1 MKREKVPVCTWRL
14 PEGVAV
20 RVDSLKIENFR
31 GVREGFVRFKKHAVL
46 IGGNNVGKTTVIEAL
61 TLLLGRDRLI
71 RELTEHDFYGSN
83 PQPSDR
89 IKLIATIVGF
99 PGDDPE
105 LNSNWFREGRAV
117 VKWLDDATGVIHNLR
132 ENQQRKLCCQI
143 ALQARFDHDSL
154 AVETVRYFHDHD
166 GPFDPFVDE
175 TPAAIPMG
183 LVQQFGYYLVRA
195 SRTWDRVFSWGSEL
209 FRRTV
214 NAAAAQPS
222 SALLAERDRL
232 RDPAQPIENDPQI
245 APLIARVNAELGR
258 SFATT
263 SVQLRLTGTDSRS
276 VMEAVQAHFTTRG
289 GPSVPAARQGSGLV
303 SMQGLLLLLELG
315 RMRDEAGDGF
325 VLALEEPELH
335 LPPAAQQQLVQRVQA
350 LSTQTF
356 VTTHSP
362 LVASMA
368 DPTSVLVL
376 RNNGGTLSAEPFL
389 RVQLAPE
396 AANWERRFFQHS
408 RIDVLAALM
417 QPAILIPEGKADFHL
432 LRAVLRPLMLTE
444 GWIAS
449 MLRPFGVEVGLL
461 PTEDAKVV
469 QIFQN
474 MARLH
479 AKSCCIVDGD
489 QAGLGYIESLKD
501 LPSRPAAIIRWHDGA
516 MIEDVVG
523 WVLAAD
529 ADGVMNPLTDIS
541 PGIASVDDFVAH
553 LKTKKVDLVTYEA
566 VAEVIVDRQLCRER
580 AAELFG
586 SLGAAI
592 AGTATDRFRL
602 VDEVWVFQ
610 P

>member
-1 MKREKVPVCTWRL
+1 M
-14 PEGVAV
+14 
-20 RVDSLKIENFR
+20 RVDSLRLENFR
-31 GVREGFVRFKKHAVL
+31 SIREGFVRFKKHTVL
-46 IGGNNVGKTTVIEAL
+46 IGDNNVGKTTVIEAI

-83 PQPSDR
+83 PQPNDR
-89 IKLIATIVGF
+89 IKLIVTIVDF

-105 LNSNWFREGRAV
+105 RNSNWFREGRAI
-117 VKWLDDATGVIHNLR
+117 VKWIDESTGSIYNLR
-132 ENQQRKLCCQI
+132 ENQQWKLCCQI

-154 AVETVRYFHDHD
+154 AVETIRYFHDHD
-166 GPFDPFVDE
+166 EPFDPFADE
-175 TPAAIPMG
+175 SPSAIPIG

-195 SRTWDRVFSWGSEL
+195 SRTWDKVFSWGSEL
-209 FRRTV
+209 FRRTI

-232 RDPAQPIENDPQI
+232 RAPAQPIEDDPQI

-258 SFATT
+258 SFPSA
-263 SVQLRLTGTDSRS
+263 SVQLRLTSTDSRS
-276 VMEAVQAHFTTRG
+276 VMEAVLAHFATPE
-289 GPSVPAARQGSGLV
+289 GPSIPAARQGSGLV

-315 RMRDEAGDGF
+315 RMRAETGDGF

-335 LPPAAQQQLVQRVQA
+335 LPPSAQQQLVQRVQA

-362 LVASMA
+362 LVASIA

-376 RNNGGTLSAEPFL
+376 RKRNGALTAEPFL
-389 RVQLAPE
+389 MRPLAPE
-396 AANWERRFFQHS
+396 AANWERKFFQHS
-408 RIDVLAALM
+408 RMDVLAALM
-417 QPAILIPEGKADFHL
+417 QPIMLVPEGKADFHL
-432 LRAVLRPLMLTE
+432 LRTVLRPLMLTE

-449 MLRPFGVEVGLL
+449 MQRPFGIEVGIL

-469 QIFQN
+469 ETLQA

-479 AKSCCIVDGD
+479 AKICCLVDGD
-489 QAGLGYIESLKD
+489 TAGLGYVESLKA
-501 LPSRPAAIIRWHDGA
+501 LPTRPTAIIRWHDGA

-523 WVLAAD
+523 WILAEEDDSVLASLAQIQP
-529 ADGVMNPLTDIS
+529 N
-541 PGIASVDDFVAH
+541 IASIADFVVH
-553 LKTKKVDLVTYEA
+553 LKSKKVDLVTYEE
-566 VAEVIVDRQLCRER
+566 VAEVIADRQVCRDR

-586 SLGAAI
+586 SLSAAAAGAA
-592 AGTATDRFRL
+592 TERFAL
-602 VDEVWVFQ
+602 VDDVWIFQ

>member
-1 MKREKVPVCTWRL
+1 M
-14 PEGVAV
+14 AV
-20 RVDSLKIENFR
+20 RVDSLKLENFR
-31 GVREGFVRFKKHAVL
+31 GIREGSIRFKKHTVL
-46 IGGNNVGKTTVIEAL
+46 IGDNNVGKTTVIEAL

-83 PQPSDR
+83 PQPNDR
-89 IKLIATIVGF
+89 IKLIATIVDF
-99 PGDDPE
+99 AGDDPE
-105 LNSNWFREGRAV
+105 RNSNWFREGRAV
-117 VKWLDDATGVIHNLR
+117 VKWLDDATGAIHNLR
-132 ENQQRKLCCQI
+132 ENQQWKLCCQI

-154 AVETVRYFHDHD
+154 AVETIRYFHDHD
-166 GPFDPFVDE
+166 EPFDPFADE
-175 TPAAIPMG
+175 SPAAIPIG

-195 SRTWDRVFSWGSEL
+195 SRTWDKVFSWGSEL

-232 RDPAQPIENDPQI
+232 RAPAQPIEDDPQI

-258 SFATT
+258 SFASA

-276 VMEAVQAHFTTRG
+276 VMEAVLAHFSTPG

-315 RMRDEAGDGF
+315 RMRAEAGDGF

-335 LPPAAQQQLVQRVQA
+335 LPPSAQQQLVQRVQA

-362 LVASMA
+362 LVASIA

-376 RNNGGTLSAEPFL
+376 RKSNGTLTAEPFL
-389 RVQLAPE
+389 KAQLAPE

-417 QPAILIPEGKADFHL
+417 QPIILIPEGKADFHL
-432 LRAVLRPLMLTE
+432 LRTVLRPLMLTE

-449 MLRPFGVEVGLL
+449 MLRPFGIEVGIL

-469 QIFQN
+469 ETLQVV
-474 MARLH
+474 ARLH
-479 AKSCCIVDGD
+479 ARSCCLVDGD
-489 QAGLGYIESLKD
+489 RAGLGYVECLKA
-501 LPSRPAAIIRWHDGA
+501 LPTRPAAIIRWHDGA
-516 MIEDVVG
+516 MVEDVVG
-523 WVLAAD
+523 WILAAEDHGVLAAL
-529 ADGVMNPLTDIS
+529 AEIQPNV
-541 PGIASVDDFVAH
+541 ASVADFVAH

-566 VAEVIVDRQLCRER
+566 VAEIIADRQVCRDR

-586 SLGAAI
+586 SLSAAA
-592 AGTATDRFRL
+592 AGTATARFAL
-602 VDEVWVFQ
+602 VDDVWVFQ